1 MRSVAALLPRL
12 SGGLDRW
19 GPALRWCA
27 LPIAIAALALILRL
41 HGLGAKPFWLDE
53 ITSLRRATDS
63 LHDLTL
69 DALHNRHYP
78 SYFLLLWLVA
88 HFGASQWLLR
98 LPSAIFGA
106 IAAALASVIG
116 RKAAGAKSGA
126 AAGLLMALSPFEVQ
140 FGQEA
145 RSYTLMSCL
154 ILIALSGLVR
164 LAQEPAIAALPWRR
178 AGAPRGAWF
187 AYGFGTAAAL
197 SVLNV
202 AVAWFVVANL
212 SAGMIAWRAAA
223 ARPAFL
229 RRWGLAQVLVLAAWA
244 PSLIIVCLVNK
255 SGLAHGA
262 DWAPPETVGAIWAT
276 LAPVY
281 LMRISD
287 FIIFSLAP
295 AGVPGL
301 SVAVAGLAA
310 LGVWRLRRDPAVLAV
325 LGGAAFLAPLGMLLL
340 SPIVSVLVP
349 RYFAWSAA
357 PFFVLAG
364 TGLGGFTGLRFA
376 ALAPALT
383 AACFVNLVPYYRYET
398 KPRWDLLA
406 ARIAAKAKPGDVVL
420 LNRGY
425 SYYVFSI
432 FAERAGLPQ
441 RGVRLAAHL
450 GEAER
455 LAPGHNLWAVY
466 GRTGQ
471 GPMKPPED
479 YLRSLAPLGRPVREH
494 AIGRY
499 IIVWRFSEPADP
511 GPAAPSAPSNGDAVE
526 ALQP

>member
-1 MRSVAALLPRL
+1 MAALLPRL
-12 SGGLDRW
+12 PGGLDRW
-19 GPALRWCA
+19 GRALRWCA
-27 LPIAIAALALILRL
+27 LPAAIAALAFVLRL

-69 DALHNRHYP
+69 DALHNRHCP

-88 HFGASQWLLR
+88 HFGASEWLLR

-106 IAAALASVIG
+106 IAAALAALIG
-116 RKAAGAKSGA
+116 RRAAGAKSGA
-126 AAGLLMALSPFEVQ
+126 MAGLLMALSPFEVQ

-145 RSYTLMSCL
+145 RSYTLVSCL
-154 ILIALSGLVR
+154 ILVALSGLVR
-164 LAQEPAIAALPWRR
+164 LARAPAAAALPWRE
-178 AGAPRGAWF
+178 GAPRGAWL
-187 AYGFGTAAAL
+187 AYGLGTAAAL

-202 AVAWFVVANL
+202 AVAWFVAANL
-212 SAGMIAWRAAA
+212 SACVIAWRAAA
-223 ARPAFL
+223 ARRAFL
-229 RRWGLAQVLVLAAWA
+229 RRWGLAQALVIAAWA
-244 PSLIIVCLVNK
+244 PSLMIVFLVNK

-262 DWAPPETVGAIWAT
+262 DWAPPETLGAIWAT

-325 LGGAAFLAPLGMLLL
+325 LGGAAFAAPLGMLLL
-340 SPIVSVLVP
+340 SPLVPVLVP

-364 TGLGGFTGLRFA
+364 AGIGGFAGLRFA
-376 ALAPALT
+376 VLAPALL

-420 LNRGY
+420 VNRGY

-432 FAERAGLPQ
+432 FAERAGLLQ

-450 GEAER
+450 EEAER
-455 LAPGHNLWAVY
+455 LAPGHTLWAVY

-471 GPMKPPED
+471 GPMQPPED
-479 YLRSLAPLGRPVREH
+479 YLRSLAPLGRPLREH

-499 IIVWRFSEPADP
+499 IIVWRFSEPADAEP
-511 GPAAPSAPSNGDAVE
+511 ATPAAPANGDAVE